1 MDRIL
6 TEVTVTETRDLR
18 FGEIFLVKG
27 AYIEIYNTTG
37 LNSSPTK
44 RT

>member
-27 AYIEIYNTTG
+27 PYIEIYN
-37 LNSSPTK
+37 LID
-44 RT
+44 